1 MALRETEV
9 WGDDKNAEWKAPKKP
24 ELRVVPKQPEVD
36 KSNIK
41 LSRRAEEWIKTTED
55 ARKEPPVERTRN
67 RFLKESQSREERLAH
82 EEREKNLQ
90 ELKTDKKEREIILQ
104 ELKTDKKEKT
114 PQDLA
119 SDILE
124 QAQISVDDKKYL
136 LHSNVLKDIV
146 TSALENPTDNFQSAL
161 RQAIGER
168 VTYIDHRLEDNKPRG
183 LAKLAFWRG
192 KDVVSQELK
201 KEKRSLMELAEAAL
215 NVSIAAPRT
224 STGPNES
231 AKGSRTSVRGENW

>member
-1 MALRETEV
+1 MALREEV
-9 WGDDKNAEWKAPKKP
+9 WGDNKDAEWKAPKKP
-24 ELRVVPKQPEVD
+24 ELKLVPKQPAVD

-55 ARKEPPVERTRN
+55 AQKEPPVERTRN

-82 EEREKNLQ
+82 EEREREKILRD
-90 ELKTDKKEREIILQ
+90 LKA
-104 ELKTDKKEKT
+104 DKKEKT

-124 QAQISVDDKKYL
+124 QAQVSIDDKSYL
-136 LHSNVLKDIV
+136 LHSGVLKDIV
-146 TSALENPTDNFQSAL
+146 ASALENPTDNFQSAL

-201 KEKRSLMELAEAAL
+201 KEKKSLMELAEAAL
-215 NVSIAAPRT
+215 NVSLSTPRT

-231 AKGSRTSVRGENW
+231 AKGSRTNVRGEKW